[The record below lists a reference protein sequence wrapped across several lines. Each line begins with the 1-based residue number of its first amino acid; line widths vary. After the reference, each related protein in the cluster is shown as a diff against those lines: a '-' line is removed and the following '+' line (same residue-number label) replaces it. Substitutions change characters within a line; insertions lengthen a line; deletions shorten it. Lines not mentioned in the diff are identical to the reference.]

1 LKNFS
6 LTYFL
11 LFISITVFSQS
22 SNYWKTLSD
31 VEIKIK
37 PDKTQKYEV
46 EYPEFGEKVKAID
59 NTEIHLSGYIVPLK
73 ELTGHKYFV
82 LSAYPFNM
90 CFFCGAAGPETV
102 IEVYSKEEID
112 FTSDKITIK
121 GKLKL
126 NYDDPDHLMYMLND
140 AYLIE

>member
-1 LKNFS
+1 MA
-6 LTYFL
+6 
-11 LFISITVFSQS
+11 
-22 SNYWKTLSD
+22 D

-37 PDKTQKYEV
+37 SDPSGKYEI
-46 EYPEFGEKVKAID
+46 EYPEFGEKAKAID
-59 NTEIHLSGYIVPLK
+59 GKVIALKGYMVPLK
-73 ELTGHKYFV
+73 EFTGHKYFV

-112 FTSDKITIK
+112 FTEDKITIK

-126 NYDDPDHLMYMLND
+126 NVDDPDHLMYFMED
-140 AYLIE
+140 AFLVD

>member
-1 LKNFS
+1 MA
-6 LTYFL
+6 
-11 LFISITVFSQS
+11 
-22 SNYWKTLSD
+22 D

-37 PDKTQKYEV
+37 PDPTGKYEV
-46 EYPEFGEKVKAID
+46 EYPEFGEKARSID
-59 NTEIHLSGYIVPLK
+59 GKTISLKGYMVPLK
-73 ELTGHKYFV
+73 EFTGHKYFV

-112 FTSDKITIK
+112 FTEDKITIK

-126 NYDDPDHLMYMLND
+126 NTNDPDHLMYLMED
-140 AYLIE
+140 AELVD